1 MAATISIS
9 LSMPTQARR
18 DQEREIMK
26 YLLSRVEQAIGD
38 GTSLS
43 GTVLDRSGASGGTW
57 TFRRERAREQLRSKH
72 DAT

>member
-1 MAATISIS
+1 
-9 LSMPTQARR
+9 
-18 DQEREIMK
+18 MK

-57 TFRRERAREQLRSKH
+57 TFRRERASWAASGSKH

>member
-1 MAATISIS
+1 
-9 LSMPTQARR
+9 
-18 DQEREIMK
+18 MK